1 MELKPHVVMV
11 PLPFQGHIKPFLCL
25 AQLLSQTGLYITFVN
40 TRYNH
45 KRFSNLSALS
55 LQFPNLQ
62 FESISDGMP
71 DEDDQPRSLTFNFFY
86 GLKYQAREH
95 LKELI
100 GTLSRRSENAQS
112 PPITCII
119 GDGSVSFPV
128 DVAEE
133 LGIPVISFCCHSA
146 HYLLANICIPK
157 LIEDGQLPYH
167 EEKDTNHRINI
178 EVAGLELEG
187 RLRLKDLPDFCVLK
201 DVNDPA
207 YQFFVNEALAMT
219 RSNVWRIGVELEAC
233 DRWTIQRTI
242 KTLMEG
248 REEFQRSVDKI
259 AKWARDSIGKNG
271 SSCHNLEML
280 VEDIKKI
287 KAKS

>member
-1 MELKPHVVMV
+1 MELKPHVIMV

-55 LQFPNLQ
+55 LQFPNLH
-62 FESISDGMP
+62 FESISNGMP
-71 DEDDQPRSLTFNFFY
+71 DEDDHPCPLTYDFY
-86 GLKYQAREH
+86 GLKYQAKEH

-100 GTLSRRSENAQS
+100 GTLSQRSENAQS
-112 PPITCII
+112 LSITCII
-119 GDGSVSFPV
+119 GDGSVYFPV

-146 HYLLANICIPK
+146 HYLLAYICIPK

-167 EEKDTNHRINI
+167 EDMVDEENDNSVISFP
-178 EVAGLELEG
+178 EVLEIGPKERG
-187 RLRLKDLPDFCVLK
+187 NK
-201 DVNDPA
+201 
-207 YQFFVNEALAMT
+207 
-219 RSNVWRIGVELEAC
+219 WRIGVELEAC

-248 REEFQRSVDKI
+248 REEFQRSVAKI
-259 AKWARDSIGKNG
+259 VKWARDSIGKNG
-271 SSCHNLEML
+271 SSYYNLEML
-280 VEDIKKI
+280 FEDIKEI